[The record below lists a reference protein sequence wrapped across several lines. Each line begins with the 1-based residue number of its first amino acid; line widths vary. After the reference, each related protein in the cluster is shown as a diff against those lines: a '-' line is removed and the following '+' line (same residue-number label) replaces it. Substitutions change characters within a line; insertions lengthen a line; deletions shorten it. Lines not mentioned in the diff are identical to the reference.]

1 MKNAM
6 LTGIIVL
13 TMIGCE
19 SKQRYT
25 QNSKEIETV
34 KAVFENYLSGDWDA
48 YKSHYADNAQIFIN
62 ATESNPANIQELIAQ
77 QKIEIEGLSSYSID
91 MENQALEMVIDDKGE
106 TWVNYWGVWKGTLAV
121 TQETFEIPIHITF
134 QFVDGKIVK
143 EFGYWDN
150 SKITLAMMQIQAAEA
165 AKSTDADA
173 EK

>member
-34 KAVFENYLSGDWDA
+34 KAIFDNYINGDWDA

-62 ATESNPANIQELIAQ
+62 ATENNPANIQELIAQ

-91 MENQALEMVIDDKGE
+91 TENQSLEMVLDDKGE
-106 TWVNYWGVWKGTLAV
+106 TWVNYWGVWKGTLAA

-134 QFVDGKIVK
+134 QFVDGKIIK
-143 EFGYWDN
+143 ELGYWDN

-165 AKSTDADA
+165 ARSTDTDT
-173 EK
+173 E